1 MSKPFHTT
9 PRRVLKDAAKFAT
22 VAAVVTVDANGRL
35 SVAGS
40 DSTPVTLALLRQG
53 IREVARLTK

>member
-1 MSKPFHTT
+1 MKTFRVNPK
-9 PRRVLKDAAKFAT
+9 RVLKEAAKFAT
-22 VAAVVTVDANGRL
+22 VAAVVTVDANGKL

-53 IREVARLTK
+53 IREIARLTK